1 MTPELQQGACNSFRN
16 QTPLSHA
23 WIACTW
29 SHRAHDQTL
38 PLAPAADD

>member
-23 WIACTW
+23 WIACT
-29 SHRAHDQTL
+29 
-38 PLAPAADD
+38 PL